1 MIRFED
7 LVEKVRATN
16 PEADIELLR
25 RAYVFSAFE
34 HKGQVRHSGEPYLV
48 HPLEVADLLADM
60 KLDVVAIAAGLL
72 HDIVED
78 TQTPIERIQELF
90 GPDVAHVVE
99 GVTKLGSI
107 QFSSSE
113 ERQAENF
120 RKMLLAMVD
129 DIRVILVKLADRLH
143 NMRTLHHLPE
153 ERRLKIAQETR
164 DIYGPIANRLGMSK
178 IKNELEELAFKH
190 LEPRPFEALRA
201 RVESRR
207 KTNEGMIE
215 DLKKNVSAKLAEAQV
230 PVIAIDGRI
239 KRLFSIHQK
248 LKRQKIDLDQV
259 YDLVA
264 LRIVTQSVRDCYAAL
279 GIIHQTW
286 SPVPGRIKDF
296 IAMPRPNGYQSL
308 HTSVVSER
316 GFPFEVQIRTAE
328 MHKIAEE
335 GIAAHWKYKEGRVGA
350 DRDEQHFLWLRQLLE
365 WQQEVRDPQEFLQ
378 NLKIELYAEEVYIFT
393 PKGEVKA
400 LPRDATPID
409 FAYSIHTDVGH
420 QCVGARVNGK
430 MVPLRTRL
438 RNGDIV
444 EIITT
449 PGHKPSRDWLNIA
462 GTSRARSKIKH
473 FIHAEEKVK
482 SIELGR
488 KLFEKDARRFGLNMK
503 TLAEN
508 DAFGRAAAEFG
519 MSKPDELFAAIGYG
533 KLSAKA
539 LLAKLAPQEE
549 LKETPESGI
558 ASVVRRV
565 LGTGDEKI
573 KVRGFDDL
581 MVFRARCCNPIRGR
595 RSSDTSRAGRACRCT
610 PRVLERD
617 EPPLRSRAPHRR
629 RMGQG
634 NRRGAL
640 HRQAEHSGRRSQGDP
655 GRCQLEDRRHQ
666 HEYPQRRSD
675 GRLADGPHRH
685 DRRNQ
690 RREAPAE
697 GDQVAQE
704 RRRRGGCGAGGEIGP
719 GSGSRLLAL
728 VKHAAQIDGCAF
740 PKPRAIAKSRSYSEA
755 IRSISIRA
763 SFGRRAAWIVARAGA
778 GERK

>member
-7 LVEKVRATN
+7 LVEKVRTN
-16 PEADIELLR
+16 NPDADIELLR

-78 TQTPIERIQELF
+78 TQTPIERIRELF
-90 GPDVAHVVE
+90 GADVAHVVQ
-99 GVTKLGSI
+99 GVTKLGAI
-107 QFSSSE
+107 PFSSSE

-143 NMRTLHHLPE
+143 NMRTLHHLTE
-153 ERRLKIAQETR
+153 ERRVKIAQETR
-164 DIYGPIANRLGMSK
+164 DIYAPIANRLGMSK
-178 IKNELEELAFKH
+178 IKNELEELAFKY
-190 LEPRPFEALRA
+190 LEPKSYESLRS
-201 RVESRR
+201 RVENRR
-207 KTNEGMIE
+207 RATEGMIE
-215 DLKKNVSAKLAEAQV
+215 ELKRTVGAKLAEAQV
-230 PVIAIDGRI
+230 PVLTIDGRI

-264 LRIVTQSVRDCYAAL
+264 LRIVTQSIKDCYAAL

-328 MHKIAEE
+328 QHRIAEE

-350 DRDEQHFLWLRQLLE
+350 NRDEQYFIWLRQLLE

-378 NLKIELYAEEVYIFT
+378 NLKIELYPEEVYIFT

-400 LPRDATPID
+400 LPRDATPVD
-409 FAYSIHTDVGH
+409 FAYAIHTDVGH

-444 EIITT
+444 EISTS
-449 PGHKPSRDWLNIA
+449 PGHKPSRDWLNFVA
-462 GTSRARSKIKH
+462 TSRARNKIKH
-473 FIHAEEKVK
+473 FIHGEEKIR
-482 SIELGR
+482 SLELGR
-488 KLFEKDARRFGLNMK
+488 KLFEKEARRFGLNLK
-503 TLAEN
+503 SLGDGDGFSRVAGEY
-508 DAFGRAAAEFG
+508 G
-519 MSKPDELFAAIGYG
+519 MQKPEEVFAAIGYG
-533 KLSAKA
+533 KLAA
-539 LLAKLAPQEE
+539 RAVLAKLVPQDQ
-549 LKETPESGI
+549 LKEPAAETGL

-565 LGTGDEKI
+565 LGTGEEKI
-573 KVRGFDDL
+573 KVRGIDDL
-581 MVFRARCCNPIRGR
+581 MVFRARCCNPIRGEQIVGYITRGKGVSVHSATCSNVVNLLYDPER
-595 RSSDTSRAGRACRCT
+595 RIEVEWDKGTDPAPYTVRLSIQVEDRKGILADVSSKIAGINTNIRNVEATTTDQMGRIDMT
-610 PRVLERD
+610 VEISDVKHLQKVIKS
-617 EPPLRSRAPHRR
+617 LRSV
-629 RMGQG
+629 
-634 NRRGAL
+634 
-640 HRQAEHSGRRSQGDP
+640 
-655 GRCQLEDRRHQ
+655 
-666 HEYPQRRSD
+666 D
-675 GRLADGPHRH
+675 GVVDV
-685 DRRNQ
+685 
-690 RREAPAE
+690 E
-697 GDQVAQE
+697 
-704 RRRRGGCGAGGEIGP
+704 
-719 GSGSRLLAL
+719 
-728 VKHAAQIDGCAF
+728 
-740 PKPRAIAKSRSYSEA
+740 
-755 IRSISIRA
+755 RA
-763 SFGRRAAWIVARAGA
+763 SR
-778 GERK
+778 